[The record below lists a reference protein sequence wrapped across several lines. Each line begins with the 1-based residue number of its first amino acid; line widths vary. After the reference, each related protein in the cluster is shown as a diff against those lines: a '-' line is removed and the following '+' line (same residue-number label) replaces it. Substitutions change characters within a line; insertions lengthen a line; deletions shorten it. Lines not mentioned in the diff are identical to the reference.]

1 VKKIFITILFSTP
14 VFAKPVF
21 ILWKKLKTVFNV
33 LQLVFLVWG
42 KIFATS
48 ALWIDIYKMEVVSAK

>member
-1 VKKIFITILFSTP
+1 MILFSTP

-33 LQLVFLVWG
+33 LQLVFLVWE
-42 KIFATS
+42 KIFAIS
-48 ALWIDIYKMEVVSAK
+48 ALLIDIYKMEVVSVK